1 MASAVAPFADA
12 LRRHGFTD
20 PSIPVLSGISAELIF
35 NADKAVAHLSRQ
47 TARQMRWAD
56 CMNACVEA
64 SLTVALEPGAG
75 RGIVTHAAWRHPQ
88 TECRAVDDFR
98 SLGGLRKWLA
108 RHHD

>member
-35 NADKAVAHLSRQ
+35 NADKAVA
-47 TARQMRWAD
+47 D

-64 SLTVALEPGAG
+64 SLTVALEPGGG

-88 TECRAVDDFR
+88 TECRAVNDFR